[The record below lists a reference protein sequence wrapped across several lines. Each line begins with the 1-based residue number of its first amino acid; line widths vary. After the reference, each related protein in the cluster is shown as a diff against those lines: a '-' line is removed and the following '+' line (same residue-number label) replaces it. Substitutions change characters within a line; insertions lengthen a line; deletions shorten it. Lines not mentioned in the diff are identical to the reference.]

1 MANAPQHKGSS
12 PEQQKLRL
20 SPSEAASRTR
30 GDVVGDSR
38 QELSKLVE
46 QMDSGEKLENDLKP
60 DDTRCHEWISGI
72 EDVNSG
78 KKESTLR
85 EIEKYLP
92 NSPGRRVL
100 LSGLRA
106 SKSSEQYKEAVKALG
121 KIVENIDKRAQ
132 HFEESKTQLEAVKED
147 RALGGLGGIADNVM
161 NNFKRGS
168 GLEKVASIAAI
179 GFLGYFMVQWWKK
192 PSGKAIL
199 GTAGGLLAVNLLTR
213 LATGKSALEHL
224 GLFQS
229 KEALSPEIRR
239 LAEKSKIA
247 DSPQKL
253 KALAKMGDMDMATAY
268 KYYNEVRPGSSIE
281 PEKFGIFDGSISKT
295 ETWTIIHEMV
305 ERAGGDQKFKEKFIN
320 SKGEWTVFSAAM
332 VLFEKEGKEQ
342 ILASDPASKNKVK
355 NDFRDIFK
363 GAELNPEMPSENKM
377 DLFVMGYPIEYSY
390 AELGKKDGE
399 NPEYTFIVQ
408 PSGKRV
414 KIALK
419 DDARTRSDKITQLKS
434 YISDAIKSSLP
445 SELRN
450 CSLEYIN
457 NEWVMRDVT
466 IAGTRTTLKFEF
478 DQERTEPPYKVR
490 ILGAGGGV
498 VREYLTSGGDAS
510 ISIDE
515 LKRSQLA
522 ENIKSHLPVFN
533 GLNVQILSTTPNPS
547 DTSWDYVKG
556 TVEGLE
562 FGMAVKGN
570 DYVLYRPLSILHS
583 DKFIEAKAKQ
593 AKETLQNSASNLSL
607 RIDDVE
613 ERLLRITAIYKGAS
627 GSVRENLWKA
637 SVQAKHEEIVKA
649 YAIKLRDA
657 ATPADAETIWQATVT
672 RSKIEMDTMY
682 QGLNK
687 DVLDEKKY
695 GDADFKAALSQLDT
709 IGYNSP
715 ELKTM
720 MLRLFEKVRE
730 FDYEGLDKSDIGKLA
745 TQIYGA
751 VREGINPYTAELAT
765 EATLTP
771 HQQAYVK
778 YLEGAVTAKL
788 GDIKLKSTGW
798 LKKTVDAENLPL
810 GAREWNIKHF
820 AVWSAENPTAVV

>member
-1 MANAPQHKGSS
+1 MNSTPGQHGST
-12 PEQQKLRL
+12 PEQQRARL
-20 SPSEAASRTR
+20 NPAEAASRTR

-38 QELSKLVE
+38 QELSKLVD
-46 QMDSGEKLENDLKP
+46 QMDDGVKLEALKMS
-60 DDTRCHEWISGI
+60 DIRCHEWISGVD
-72 EDVNSG
+72 DVNSAN
-78 KKESTLR
+78 KEAALKQ
-85 EIEKYLP
+85 IEQYLP
-92 NSPGRRVL
+92 NTPGRRAL

-106 SKSSEQYKEAVKALG
+106 SKSSEQYKEARRALE
-121 KIVENIDKRAQ
+121 KIVDNIDKRAQ

-147 RALGGLGGIADNVM
+147 RALGGIGGIADTVM

-168 GLEKVASIAAI
+168 GLEKVASLAAV
-179 GFLGYFMVQWWKK
+179 GFLGYFMVKWWGTK
-192 PSGKAIL
+192 SGKVIL
-199 GTAGGLLAVNLLTR
+199 GTAGGLLAVNVLTR

-247 DSPQKL
+247 DNPQKL
-253 KALAKMGDMDMATAY
+253 KALSKMGDMDMATAY
-268 KYYNEVRPGSSIE
+268 GYYESVRPGSSIP
-281 PEKFGIFDGSISKT
+281 PENFGIYDGSITGT
-295 ETWTIIHEMV
+295 EAWTIIHEMV

-320 SKGEWTVFSAAM
+320 GKGEWTVFKAAM
-332 VLFEKEGKEQ
+332 VLFEKEGKRE
-342 ILASDPASKNKVK
+342 ILASDPASQNKVR
-355 NDFRDIFK
+355 NDLRNIFK
-363 GAELNPEMPSENKM
+363 GAEMNPEMPSENKM
-377 DLFVMGYPIEYSY
+377 DLFVMGYPIEYSF

-399 NPEYTFIVQ
+399 NPEYTLIIQ

-419 DDARTRSDKITQLKS
+419 DTPQMRADKISQLKS
-434 YISDAIKSSLP
+434 YITEAIKASLP
-445 SELRN
+445 SDIRN
-450 CSLEYIN
+450 CNLEYIN
-457 NEWVMRDVT
+457 SEWVMRDATV
-466 IAGTRTTLKFEF
+466 AGTRTTLKFEF
-478 DQERTEPPYKVR
+478 DQEKTEPPYKVR

-510 ISIDE
+510 ISVDE

-522 ENIKSHLPVFN
+522 ENIKSHLPAFN
-533 GLNVQILSTTPNPS
+533 GLNVQILSSTPNPS

-570 DYVLYRPLSILHS
+570 DYALYRPLSILHN
-583 DKFIEAKAKQ
+583 DKFVEAKAKQ

-613 ERLLRITAIYKGAS
+613 ERLLRVTALYKGAS

-637 SVQAKHEEIVKA
+637 SVQAKHDEIVKA
-649 YAIKLRDA
+649 YAIKLREA
-657 ATPADAETIWQATVT
+657 STPADAERIWQATVA

-695 GDADFKAALSQLDT
+695 KDEDFDAALNRLDV

-730 FDYEGLDKSDIGKLA
+730 FDYEGLDKSDIGTLA

-765 EATLTP
+765 ETALTP

-810 GAREWNIKHF
+810 GAHEWNIKHF

>member
-1 MANAPQHKGSS
+1 MNSTPGQHGGS
-12 PEQQKLRL
+12 PEQQRLRT
-20 SPSEAASRTR
+20 SPAEAASRTR
-30 GDVVGDSR
+30 GDVVGDSKH
-38 QELSKLVE
+38 ELSKLVD
-46 QMDSGEKLENDLKP
+46 QMNDGVRLEALK
-60 DDTRCHEWISGI
+60 DDDVRCHEWISSVDGV
-72 EDVNSG
+72 DGTN
-78 KKESTLR
+78 KEAALR
-85 EIEKYLP
+85 QIEKYLP
-92 NSPGRRVL
+92 NSPGRRAL

-106 SKSSEQYKEAVKALG
+106 SKSSDQYKEAHRALER
-121 KIVENIDKRAQ
+121 IVDNIDKKAQ
-132 HFEESKTQLEAVKED
+132 HLEEAKTQLDAVKED
-147 RALGGLGGIADNVM
+147 RALGGLGDMADTVL

-179 GFLGYFMVQWWKK
+179 GFLGYFMVKWWGTK
-192 PSGKAIL
+192 SGKAIL
-199 GTAGGLLAVNLLTR
+199 GTAGGLLAVNVLTR

-229 KEALSPEIRR
+229 KDALAPEIRK

-247 DSPQKL
+247 DNPQKL

-268 KYYNEVRPGSSIE
+268 GYYDSVRPGSKIP
-281 PEKFGIFDGSISKT
+281 PENFGIFDGSLT
-295 ETWTIIHEMV
+295 GVEAWTVIHEMV
-305 ERAGGDQKFKEKFIN
+305 ERAGGDQKFKEKFLN
-320 SKGEWTVFSAAM
+320 GKGDWTLFKTAM

-342 ILASDPASKNKVK
+342 ILASDPASQNKVRS
-355 NDFRDIFK
+355 DLRDVFK
-363 GAELNPEMPSENKM
+363 GAELNPEMPNENKM

-390 AELGKKDGE
+390 AELGKKPGE

-419 DDARTRSDKITQLKS
+419 DDARTRADKITQLKS
-434 YISDAIKSSLP
+434 YISDAIKASLP

-450 CSLEYIN
+450 CNLEYIN

-510 ISIDE
+510 ISVDE

-522 ENIKSHLPVFN
+522 ENIKSHLRAFD
-533 GLNVQILSTTPNPS
+533 GLNVQITSTTPNPS
-547 DTSWDYVKG
+547 DTSWDYVRG

-570 DYVLYRPLSILHS
+570 DYILYRPLSILHN
-583 DKFIEAKAKQ
+583 DKFVEAKSKQ

-613 ERLLRITAIYKGAS
+613 ERLLRFTAVYKGAS
-627 GSVRENLWKA
+627 GSVRENLWKN
-637 SVQAKHEEIVKA
+637 SVEAKHEELVKA
-649 YAIKLRDA
+649 YEVKLREA
-657 ATPADAETIWQATVT
+657 ATPADAERIWQETVA
-672 RSKIEMDTMY
+672 RYKAEMDAMY

-695 GDADFKAALSQLDT
+695 ADDDFKVALSNLDS
-709 IGYNSP
+709 IGYDSP
-715 ELKTM
+715 ELKPM
-720 MLRLFEKVRE
+720 MMRLYEKVRE
-730 FDYEGLDKSDIGKLA
+730 FDYEGLDKSDIGTLA

-751 VREGINPYTAELAT
+751 VRKAISVYTAELAT
-765 EATLTP
+765 EKNLTP

-778 YLEGAVTAKL
+778 YLEDAVTAKL

-810 GAREWNIKHF
+810 GASEWGIKRF
-820 AVWSAENPTAVV
+820 AKWSAENPGAVV